1 MFRWSFKSLRERR
14 RFFARISFSDYIQ
27 GNDFEQIVACGET
40 IWQEQVR
47 GREVARTT
55 KTVLSQ
61 SSRPARLWWEQMQ
74 QMVAKDGFNE
84 FLRAFGGCFAPRL
97 VHKCSGRW
105 SAASG
110 RWSGVM
116 ISVRD
121 WKVLVSFR
129 LDPRCSLAARQGEG
143 HLTRINDILT
153 NLMELNGARLGR

>member
-1 MFRWSFKSLRERR
+1 VREDA
-14 RFFARISFSDYIQ
+14 FFARISFSDYIQ

-61 SSRPARLWWEQMQ
+61 SSRTRTTVVGANGSKWSQKT
-74 QMVAKDGFNE
+74 VFNE

-110 RWSGVM
+110 RWSGV
-116 ISVRD
+116 SDQWSGTR
-121 WKVLVSFR
+121 KVPVSFR
-129 LDPRCSLAARQGEG
+129 LDPRVLVWLRAKGEG

-153 NLMELNGARLGR
+153 NLMEAERRAGSGR